1 MNRAPTHVFSP
12 LHPNHSQMPS
22 LGPALRPNRWIAPGA
37 YWLLV
42 AMWTVLVFMAWLL
55 APAYFPS
62 PARVLRAFSELTA
75 SQGLIGELWTSLVLF
90 GESLL
95 IASILSMGLAYAT
108 VVPAVRPIVMALTR
122 ARFLSLVG
130 LTFIFTMMLSGGH
143 ALKVG
148 LLVFGISA
156 FFLTSM
162 VDVVA
167 QVPTEKLDHART
179 LRMGEWRTVWEVIVL
194 GQMGTALDVLRQN
207 AAIGWMMLTMVEGIS
222 RSEGGIGAL
231 LMDQNKH
238 FNLAAIFAVQGVFLV
253 AGFAQDAVLA
263 WLKATLVPHAALTT
277 VRR

>member
-1 MNRAPTHVFSP
+1 MA
-12 LHPNHSQMPS
+12 S
-22 LGPALRPNRWIAPGA
+22 LGPALRPNRWIPASS

-42 AMWTVLVFMAWLL
+42 ALWTVVVLGAWLL
-55 APAYFPS
+55 APRYFPS
-62 PARVLRAFSELTA
+62 PARVIAALGELTA
-75 SQGLIGELWTSLVLF
+75 DQGLLGELWTSLVLF

-95 IASILSMGLAYAT
+95 IASILSLGLAYLT
-108 VVPAVRPIVMALTR
+108 VVPALRPIIMALTR

-130 LTFIFTMMLSGGH
+130 LTFIFTMTLGGGH
-143 ALKVG
+143 SLKVG

-167 QVPTEKLDHART
+167 QVPTERLDHART

-194 GQMGTALDVLRQN
+194 GQMGAALDVMRQN

-253 AGFAQDAVLA
+253 AGFLQDATLG
-263 WLKATLVPHAALTT
+263 WLKAILVPHAAITT
-277 VRR
+277 GRY